1 MVMGTSGLVNLLFI
15 LILLA
20 VFGISLFILPRFMLK
35 RATSQVLRIFRV
47 HRSLSK
53 ESAKTVEAL
62 GLKSHSF
69 MERFMKPRDYKPY
82 ALQILA
88 KQGILCQTE
97 DGRLYLSEEKLN
109 EVMGQ
114 NKLPL

>member
-1 MVMGTSGLVNLLFI
+1 MGTNGLVNLLFI

-35 RATSQVLRIFRV
+35 RAMSQVIRIFRV

-53 ESAKTVEAL
+53 DNAKTVEEL

-82 ALQILA
+82 AIQILA
-88 KQGILCQTE
+88 RQGILCQTE
-97 DGRLYLSEEKLN
+97 DGRFYLSEEKLN
-109 EVMGQ
+109 ELLQ
-114 NKLPL
+114 QKKLPL

>member
-1 MVMGTSGLVNLLFI
+1 MGTNGLKSVLFV

-20 VFGISLFILPRFMLK
+20 IFGITLFILPRFMLK
-35 RATSQVLRIFRV
+35 RAMSQVIRVFRA
-47 HRSLSK
+47 RCSLSK
-53 ESAKTVEAL
+53 ESAKTVEEL

-109 EVMGQ
+109 EVQ
-114 NKLPL
+114 EQKKLPL

>member
-1 MVMGTSGLVNLLFI
+1 MGTTGLVNLLFV

-20 VFGISLFILPRFMLK
+20 VLGISLFILPRFMLK
-35 RATSQVLRIFRV
+35 RAMFQVVRIFRV

-53 ESAKTVEAL
+53 EDAKTIEEL

-82 ALQILA
+82 ALQILTR
-88 KQGILCQTE
+88 QGVLCQTE

-109 EVMGQ
+109 ELLGQ
-114 NKLPL
+114 KKLPL

>member
-1 MVMGTSGLVNLLFI
+1 MGTNGLTSLLFV

-20 VFGISLFILPRFMLK
+20 IFGISLFILPRFMLK
-35 RATSQVLRIFRV
+35 RAMSQVIRVFRV

-53 ESAKTVEAL
+53 ENAKTVEEL

-82 ALQILA
+82 AIQILA
-88 KQGILCQTE
+88 RQGILCQTE
-97 DGRLYLSEEKLN
+97 DGRFYLSEAKLN
-109 EVMGQ
+109 ELLQ
-114 NKLPL
+114 QKKLPL